1 MKIKLS
7 ILTIM
12 AVCATVPACADPY
25 TVKVN
30 PPICET
36 TVVSRVYHAGPPGDG
51 FTGNSR
57 CGACASGIAYANGK
71 GQSANIHT
79 SRPWSAPALA
89 IGCVSVL

>member
-57 CGACASGIAYANGK
+57 CGACASGYRLCEWE
-71 GQSANIHT
+71 
-79 SRPWSAPALA
+79 RPIGRIFIRPGHGALPRWR
-89 IGCVSVL
+89 

>member
-36 TVVSRVYHAGPPGDG
+36 TVVSRVYHAGHPETASLATAGVALARAVSPMR
-51 FTGNSR
+51 TGK
-57 CGACASGIAYANGK
+57 ANR
-71 GQSANIHT
+71 ANIHT